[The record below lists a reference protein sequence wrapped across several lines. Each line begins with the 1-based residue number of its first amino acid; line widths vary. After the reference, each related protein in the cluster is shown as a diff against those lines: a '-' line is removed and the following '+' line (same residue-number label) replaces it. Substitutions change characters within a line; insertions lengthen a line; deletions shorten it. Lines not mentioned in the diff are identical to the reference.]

1 MAESIERVAID
12 KSGTLRSFY
21 DGCRDIIRGK
31 LIGNFMTNSTLCKEQ
46 PICLLIN
53 GRTAECQNL
62 LEMMKFDCEL
72 RLSIYLKLVP
82 VNGIASLID
91 YPRRID
97 QHTRFIYFQYKTHTE
112 SCSDSFDMSQIPSF
126 SKTFATH
133 IITEINWG
141 MNIII
146 VLQLA
151 PDQAI
156 KVDSILNQI
165 CMSLINDK
173 RAMEMDQKEEDL
185 CNNIIS
191 TTVYSNID
199 EFTKLNK
206 LTDVYREIFKFK
218 KVRHEHQRL
227 NYILYPTKTLYPERT
242 ADNIKFLSIDL
253 TVLES
258 LEVYLLQ
265 LFNELK
271 QLHIRLHC
279 ELPDLLKDK
288 LEKELK
294 IAHKS
299 LQDIHEI
306 HEQQLQQIRELV
318 IEIRKGIN
326 IEISIDKLNQ
336 LYSQTTF
343 NESIHKLTRKLEK
356 LESKSKLIE
365 DLSKNRFEYCNVAN
379 LGIEDRLEESQ
390 IQDILIGN
398 DSSKAVFLS
407 NDRLRDHDH
416 SGWNE
421 IYSEMIEENRKNR
434 QLRLI
439 YADFTYST
447 YNLKKMTIALSKDM
461 TINQTIS
468 NSQLSENDVK
478 GKTYCPTI
486 SSSSTKKYINILL
499 FGESGVGKSTFINA
513 FANYLYFQTL
523 DQAQQEKPIVIIPVS
538 FTMTIND
545 IFDEKII
552 KFGDIDSN
560 ENHNNLGQ
568 SVTQK
573 CQCYVFDISQDKKL
587 CIIDT
592 PGFGDTRG
600 DNQDNLN
607 MEEIFSFL
615 HNIPYLNGICL
626 LFKPEILE
634 LHPYFYSCF
643 TQLFDYFGENIRDYI
658 IFCFTN
664 ARSTFFAPGNTRTL
678 LKTFFDSFPIKNI
691 PFEKNNTFC
700 FDSEAFRYLVALQNS
715 IEFDPNER
723 NELEQSWLRSVIESK
738 RFRNFLCNQHSY
750 RKNIQWQSI
759 KHARF
764 QIKNMIRPIL
774 ETLRNHLRNII
785 LYNSNSCIKLQATH
799 TKQSTMICYAYNR
812 HPKNY
817 GDIWIMPDH
826 LHYSPDMCTSGEQ
839 KPIKYTLNY
848 EFLNQTL
855 DESIKELKSEHDN
868 LYVTC
873 AKFSY
878 FLMKT
883 SSNSKENPFLSDI
896 NRIIHEEKYICRTQT
911 MNDLNRQLLNRLEE
925 LKIKYEEY
933 LHTIKSSSDDLT
945 LSGIYNLIKSTYK
958 ISMIKIQLN
967 AINKYQQ
974 TLVLN
979 NQHEVFIDKTCS

>member
-1 MAESIERVAID
+1 
-12 KSGTLRSFY
+12 
-21 DGCRDIIRGK
+21 
-31 LIGNFMTNSTLCKEQ
+31 
-46 PICLLIN
+46 
-53 GRTAECQNL
+53 
-62 LEMMKFDCEL
+62 
-72 RLSIYLKLVP
+72 
-82 VNGIASLID
+82 
-91 YPRRID
+91 
-97 QHTRFIYFQYKTHTE
+97 
-112 SCSDSFDMSQIPSF
+112 
-126 SKTFATH
+126 
-133 IITEINWG
+133 
-141 MNIII
+141 
-146 VLQLA
+146 
-151 PDQAI
+151 
-156 KVDSILNQI
+156 
-165 CMSLINDK
+165 
-173 RAMEMDQKEEDL
+173 
-185 CNNIIS
+185 
-191 TTVYSNID
+191 
-199 EFTKLNK
+199 
-206 LTDVYREIFKFK
+206 
-218 KVRHEHQRL
+218 
-227 NYILYPTKTLYPERT
+227 
-242 ADNIKFLSIDL
+242 
-253 TVLES
+253 
-258 LEVYLLQ
+258 
-265 LFNELK
+265 
-271 QLHIRLHC
+271 
-279 ELPDLLKDK
+279 
-288 LEKELK
+288 
-294 IAHKS
+294 
-299 LQDIHEI
+299 
-306 HEQQLQQIRELV
+306 
-318 IEIRKGIN
+318 
-326 IEISIDKLNQ
+326 
-336 LYSQTTF
+336 
-343 NESIHKLTRKLEK
+343 
-356 LESKSKLIE
+356 
-365 DLSKNRFEYCNVAN
+365 
-379 LGIEDRLEESQ
+379 
-390 IQDILIGN
+390 
-398 DSSKAVFLS
+398 
-407 NDRLRDHDH
+407 
-416 SGWNE
+416 
-421 IYSEMIEENRKNR
+421 MIEENRKNR

-478 GKTYCPTI
+478 GKTHCPTI

-723 NELEQSWLRSVIESK
+723 NEFEQSWLRSVIESK

-759 KHARF
+759 KHAQF

-817 GDIWIMPDH
+817 GAIWIMPDH

-848 EFLNQTL
+848 EFLNQKV